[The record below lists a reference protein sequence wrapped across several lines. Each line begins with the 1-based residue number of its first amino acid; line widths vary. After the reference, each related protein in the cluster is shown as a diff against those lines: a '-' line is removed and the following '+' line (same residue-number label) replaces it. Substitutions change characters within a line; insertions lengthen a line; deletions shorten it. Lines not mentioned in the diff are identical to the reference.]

1 MDAFGHVNNARFVTL
16 FEDARTELIARAT
29 DEAGLGGLMTGVVVA
44 RQEIDYLYPIRYQ
57 PEPVR
62 IDTWMLE
69 VRNASFKVGYEMF
82 DPECTDHERV
92 VARAS
97 TVIVRYDMA
106 AGRPRRLEEAE
117 RAYLQQWLD
126 PE

>member
-29 DEAGLGGLMTGVVVA
+29 DEAGLDGLMTGVVVA

-92 VARAS
+92 VARAN
-97 TVIVRYDMA
+97 TVIVRYDLE